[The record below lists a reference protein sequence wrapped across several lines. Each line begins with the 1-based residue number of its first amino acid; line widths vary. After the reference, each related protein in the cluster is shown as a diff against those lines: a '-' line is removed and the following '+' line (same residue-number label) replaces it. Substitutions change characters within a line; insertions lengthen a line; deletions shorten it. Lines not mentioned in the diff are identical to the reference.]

1 MLSRL
6 LYIKDSRSNKTET
19 EKVIQGQDVEQVEI
33 QRADETA
40 RETSIPAT
48 FDVIGFSPTK
58 KESEY

>member
-40 RETSIPAT
+40 RETSIRAT
-48 FDVIGFSPTK
+48 FDVISFSPTK